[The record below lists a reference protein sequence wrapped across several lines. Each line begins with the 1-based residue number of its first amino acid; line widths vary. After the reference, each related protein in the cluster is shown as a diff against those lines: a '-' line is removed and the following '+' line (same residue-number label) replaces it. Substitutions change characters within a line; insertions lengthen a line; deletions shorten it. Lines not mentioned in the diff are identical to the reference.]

1 MLIILLCMKLNA
13 IFALMILDTYIKR
26 YYLIF
31 TYRKMKQPKNWDGRK
46 RCTGNFVL
54 QAAFE
59 PDIKDTLT
67 T

>member
-1 MLIILLCMKLNA
+1 MKLNA

-26 YYLIF
+26 YYLILNF

-46 RCTGNFVL
+46 RCTGKFVL
-54 QAAFE
+54 QASFE
-59 PDIKDTLT
+59 PNVKDTLT